1 MLSKRLLFVDDDPMV
16 LDGLRRSLHNMRHDW
31 EMHFVD
37 SAAAALEIM
46 ESQPFDAVAS
56 DMRMPVK
63 DGAQPLEE
71 VKERYPDVV
80 RMILSG
86 QSRLALGALP

>member
-1 MLSKRLLFVDDDPMV
+1 
-16 LDGLRRSLHNMRHDW
+16 MR
-31 EMHFVD
+31 
-37 SAAAALEIM
+37 AALEVI
-46 ESQPFDAVAS
+46 ESRPFDAVVS
-56 DMRMPVK
+56 DIRMPVK